1 MKGRVRVA
9 SGFRWPGTGTSDT
22 LLRTK
27 IMFRSVNGRKCLK
40 NLRSCKINKRVLRQ
54 AANMCKFGHIFLEI
68 SYVPF
73 RYIDL
78 FYTYFLW
85 SRQTI
90 AI

>member
-1 MKGRVRVA
+1 MKRRVRVA
-9 SGFRWPGTGTSDT
+9 SGFRWLGTGTSDT

-27 IMFRSVNGRKCLK
+27 IIFRSSNVRKCLK
-40 NLRSCKINKRVLRQ
+40 NLRRCKLNKRVLRQ
-54 AANMCKFGHIFLEI
+54 AANICEFGHIFMEM

-78 FYTYFLW
+78 FCTYFLW